1 MKSKCWLLFLWHRWN
16 NNWFDISTCICWR
29 NARTDVFGTPVAGTW
44 CPPSWDTTWGL
55 WIGTICYIQVQKVDC
70 DIFCTSRRKA
80 TTPHSFP
87 SLSPGNKEISTSC
100 GFVWGR
106 IAFIRTIQNSK
117 LPPCLFL
124 QSYAAW
130 EDLFSLLRPRVK
142 SASEVMSDIHTWD
155 EESHL

>member
-1 MKSKCWLLFLWHRWN
+1 MKSKCWFLFLRHRWN
-16 NNWFDISTCICWR
+16 LHLLKECKNRCFWDPSCRHMMPSIVRHHMRAVDRNSLLHSSTERC
-29 NARTDVFGTPVAGTW
+29 TG
-44 CPPSWDTTWGL
+44 GL
-55 WIGTICYIQVQKVDC
+55 CY
-70 DIFCTSRRKA
+70 FCTSRRKA

-130 EDLFSLLRPRVK
+130 EDLFSLLQPRVK